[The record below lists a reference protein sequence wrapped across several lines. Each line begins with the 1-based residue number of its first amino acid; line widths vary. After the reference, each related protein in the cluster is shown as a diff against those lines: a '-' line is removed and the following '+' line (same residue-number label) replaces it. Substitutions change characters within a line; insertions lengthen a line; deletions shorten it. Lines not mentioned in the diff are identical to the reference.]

1 MNNGFG
7 SAILPLI
14 IGGIIGFT
22 VALMLSTPRRRQTA
36 AAPSRQRALDVPR
49 PAVAAQ
55 TAADGG
61 HRAEA
66 KRLANE
72 LAAARREVEAAVQAR
87 KSLVAAHQA
96 ELERRDRSIAD
107 RKTELQE
114 RDTRVAM
121 LLERVAALGGAERAA
136 SDDAPTVDL
145 RVAVE
150 QAQAAAR
157 AAELKVQ
164 ERDQRIVQ
172 LQKEMGSVR
181 EELGSVRKRSGE
193 LSRSVE
199 ELTPR
204 FAERNR
210 QIAQLE
216 TALLEAQ
223 AELAR
228 RPVAA
233 PAVVVDPA
241 AAEKAANAKLLAAYK
256 HDMALVEEEKA
267 ALRREL
273 AKRDARIQKLTERG
287 TPKSGGAAGAPGVAP
302 VVAAPVVA
310 APMVAAPV
318 VAAPDESVVDVVV
331 EAGAR
336 PGAERA
342 VKPADA
348 PNGAPPA
355 RAANAKAAGK
365 PRSDDLKRIK
375 GIGPVYARL
384 LAEAGITTFA
394 GLAKSDAQAL
404 AAAVTRDNGV
414 PPDVAPW
421 IDEARAFASG
431 G

>member
-1 MNNGFG
+1 MNNGLG

-22 VALMLSTPRRRQTA
+22 IALMLSTPRRRQTA
-36 AAPSRQRALDVPR
+36 VSPSRQRALDGPR

-55 TAADGG
+55 AAADGG

-72 LAAARREVEAAVQAR
+72 LAAARRELEAAGQAR
-87 KSLVAAHQA
+87 KALVAAHQA
-96 ELERRDRSIAD
+96 EVERRDRSIAD

-114 RDTRVAM
+114 RDTRVAL
-121 LLERVAALGGAERAA
+121 LLERVASLGGAERTAA
-136 SDDAPTVDL
+136 DDAPAVDL
-145 RVAVE
+145 RVVVE

-157 AAELKVQ
+157 AAEGKAQ
-164 ERDQRIVQ
+164 EREQRIVQ
-172 LQKEMGSVR
+172 LQKEMASVR
-181 EELGSVRKRSGE
+181 EELGNVRKRSGE

-228 RPVAA
+228 RPIAAPVAA
-233 PAVVVDPA
+233 VDPT

-273 AKRDARIQKLTERG
+273 AKRDARIRQLTERG
-287 TPKSGGAAGAPGVAP
+287 AQKPGGAAGTRGVEP
-302 VVAAPVVA
+302 VVAAPAATVVEPAVEPDVEGRVEANAATVVA
-310 APMVAAPV
+310 P
-318 VAAPDESVVDVVV
+318 
-331 EAGAR
+331 
-336 PGAERA
+336 A
-342 VKPADA
+342 VKPVTAS
-348 PNGAPPA
+348 NGAPPD
-355 RAANAKAAGK
+355 RAAKVAGKAAGK

-394 GLAKSDAQAL
+394 GLATSDAQAL

-421 IDEARAFASG
+421 IEEARAYASG

>member
-1 MNNGFG
+1 MNNGLG

-22 VALMLSTPRRRQTA
+22 IALMLSTPRRRQTA
-36 AAPSRQRALDVPR
+36 APPSRQRALDVPR

-72 LAAARREVEAAVQAR
+72 LAAARRELEAAGQAR

-114 RDTRVAM
+114 RDMRVAL
-121 LLERVAALGGAERAA
+121 LLERVAALGGAERAVA
-136 SDDAPTVDL
+136 DDAPAVDL
-145 RVAVE
+145 RVVVE

-157 AAELKVQ
+157 AAEAKAQ
-164 ERDQRIVQ
+164 EREQRIVQ
-172 LQKEMGSVR
+172 LQKEMASVR
-181 EELGSVRKRSGE
+181 EELGNVRKRSGE

-216 TALLEAQ
+216 TSLLEAQ

-228 RPVAA
+228 RPIAAPVAA
-233 PAVVVDPA
+233 VDPT
-241 AAEKAANAKLLAAYK
+241 AAEKTANAKLLAAYK

-273 AKRDARIQKLTERG
+273 GKRDARIRQLTERG
-287 TPKSGGAAGAPGVAP
+287 AQKPEAA
-302 VVAAPVVA
+302 
-310 APMVAAPV
+310 
-318 VAAPDESVVDVVV
+318 S
-331 EAGAR
+331 
-336 PGAERA
+336 
-342 VKPADA
+342 
-348 PNGAPPA
+348 NGAPPN
-355 RAANAKAAGK
+355 RADKVAAKATGK

-384 LAEAGITTFA
+384 LAEAGITTFV
-394 GLAKSDAQAL
+394 GLATSDAQAL

-421 IDEARAFASG
+421 IDEARAYASG